1 MTIEVR
7 SIRRWAAC
15 GAVAFALG
23 SASFVAS
30 AQETIRAVMD
40 SPLRMLDPVITTS
53 HVTRNHAYMVF
64 DTLLGMDINDKP
76 APQMADWTVSNDGL
90 IYRFTLREG
99 LKWHDGTPVTAAD
112 CVASLKRWAA
122 RDAGGQMLMDNTKS
136 LTAADARTIE
146 LTLAKPFGH
155 VLEMIAKPSGIAAF
169 MMPARLAS
177 TAPDTALSEM
187 VGSGPFRFV
196 ADEFQPGVKAVYAKF
211 ADYVPRKEAPSG
223 TGGGKQ
229 VLVDRVEFVAMSDA
243 QTAMNALLS
252 GDIDFFE
259 QVPTDLLPLLEGNEE
274 IRHQAL
280 NALGYQT
287 MGRMNFLLPPFD
299 NPAIRRAA
307 LTAIGQADVLAAM
320 VGNPDYYQTCSEM
333 YGCGT
338 ALAEGEGKDDV
349 MASGD
354 QAKAKAM
361 LDAAGYDGTPVTLLQ
376 ATDVPVL
383 TAQPVVVAEQLR
395 KAGFNVQ
402 LLPMDWQSIV
412 ARRANQGPVDKGG
425 WNFFITN
432 WIVQEVWNPIV
443 NPMLNGGG
451 REKAWFGWPTDAE
464 IDAMRAEY
472 AAATDPA
479 AQREIARR
487 IHEHAMDTV
496 SYVPLGQFRLVSAW
510 SAGLDGVRPAQV
522 PEFWGVSKRAP

>member
-1 MTIEVR
+1 MTGEGR
-7 SIRRWAAC
+7 SIGHWVAR
-15 GAVAFALG
+15 GAVALVLG
-23 SASFVAS
+23 NASLIAN

-76 APQMADWTVSNDGL
+76 APQMADWSISDDGL
-90 IYRFTLREG
+90 TYRFTLREG

-112 CVASLKRWAA
+112 CVASLQRWAA
-122 RDAGGQMLMDNTKS
+122 RDAGGQMLMANTERLS
-136 LTAADARTIE
+136 AADARTIE
-146 LTLAKPFGH
+146 LTLSQPFGH

-177 TAPDTALSEM
+177 TPADKTLSEM

-196 ADEFQPGVKAVYAKF
+196 TDDFQPGVKAVYAKF
-211 ADYVPRKEAPSG
+211 TDYVPRQEPPSG
-223 TGGGKQ
+223 TAGGKA
-229 VLVDRVEFVAMSDA
+229 VLVDRVEFVAMPDA

-259 QVPTDLLPLLEGNEE
+259 QVPTDLLPLLEGNED
-274 IRHQAL
+274 IRHQSL
-280 NALGYQT
+280 NTLGYQT

-320 VGNPDYYQTCSEM
+320 VGNPEYYQTCSEM

-338 ALAEGEGKDDV
+338 ALAKSKGKDDV
-349 MASGD
+349 MVQGD
-354 QAKAKAM
+354 PVKAKAM
-361 LDAAGYDGTPVTLLQ
+361 LEAAGYDGTPVALLQ

-395 KAGFNVQ
+395 KAGFKVQ
-402 LLPMDWQSIV
+402 LMPMDWQSIV
-412 ARRANQGPVDKGG
+412 ARRANQETVDKGG
-425 WNFFITN
+425 WNFFVTN

-451 REKAWFGWPTDAE
+451 REKAWFGWPTDSE
-464 IDAMRAEY
+464 MDAMRAQY

-479 AQREIARR
+479 AQREIAGR
-487 IHEHAMDTV
+487 IHAHAMDTV

-510 SAGLDGVRPAQV
+510 SAALEGVRPAQV